1 MTELWTDIEGVDPGV
16 LGRCGWDVDEAQ
28 RDVEVLAWV
37 GRFRF
42 VTAQAI
48 GERFG
53 VSWQRAN
60 ARVRRLERRG
70 LVGCERAHVSQPRAV
85 FLTGRSHELLGWPRR
100 RAPRADV
107 QREHEAAIVALVTR
121 LERDAGPATRVL
133 TERECRQLEP
143 SDRAT
148 RYSVDVLRG
157 GQRDRRRWP
166 DVVVELGEGRRAIEI
181 EFAPKGTRGCDRS
194 SARTSE
200 ASTARRCSSSRT
212 PHSGAASPGS
222 SADSTV
228 PCASSSASHVTSS
241 RSCPCPS
248 CPWRNV
254 RGWPTPSLDRG
265 SRREPGCIAAV

>member
-1 MTELWTDIEGVDPGV
+1 MTELWTDMQGVDPGL
-16 LGRCGWDVDEAQ
+16 LGRCGWDVDDAQ
-28 RDVEVLAWV
+28 RDVEGLAWV

-85 FLTGRSHELLGWPRR
+85 FLTGRGHELLGWPRR
-100 RAPRADV
+100 RPPRAEV

-133 TERECRQLEP
+133 TERECRQLEV

-148 RYSVDVLRG
+148 RYSVDVLGG

-166 DVVVELGEGRRAIEI
+166 DVVVELDEGRRAIEI
-181 EFAPKGTRGCDRS
+181 EFAPKGTARLRQIVGAYERSQYRETVFFVKNAALGRRIARLVGRQHSALREHLGLPRNVVEVLPLPELPVEERARLS
-194 SARTSE
+194 SAL
-200 ASTARRCSSSRT
+200 A
-212 PHSGAASPGS
+212 G
-222 SADSTV
+222 
-228 PCASSSASHVTSS
+228 
-241 RSCPCPS
+241 
-248 CPWRNV
+248 
-254 RGWPTPSLDRG
+254 
-265 SRREPGCIAAV
+265 